1 MASSSLV
8 WPPFLPSP
16 DHGLMNFPLEKCL
29 VSYHEFS
36 DCSSA
41 VAEIPQPAL
50 LASWVAQPPC
60 SQYPTLN
67 PQMSITLSCVHLHK
81 FSISVRRDSADCCI
95 CITGRGEDRF
105 LIVRC
110 HCDHHKSCNDFILP
124 VFHHMCSTW
133 RIIFPPHSSN
143 ISLEQSEAWT
153 LRVEI
158 YPSSEWWRKILHLL
172 PDTGNWFR
180 GR

>member
-67 PQMSITLSCVHLHK
+67 PQMSITLLCASAQILHQCK
-81 FSISVRRDSADCCI
+81 KRFCWLLYLHHWEGRRQSSDCQVSLWSSQKLSQVLFWTQDVFI
-95 CITGRGEDRF
+95 
-105 LIVRC
+105 
-110 HCDHHKSCNDFILP
+110 KSYQPFGCNDSG
-124 VFHHMCSTW
+124 C
-133 RIIFPPHSSN
+133 
-143 ISLEQSEAWT
+143 T
-153 LRVEI
+153 LDRSKLV
-158 YPSSEWWRKILHLL
+158 
-172 PDTGNWFR
+172 N
-180 GR
+180 